1 MEERYNLAIDRMKA
15 IIEEKTVAEPYRE
28 YFQHVARFILKLD
41 ELKQNVESGK
51 QKEMSEEE
59 LQEEMKDLYA
69 DELEANYEKSYANP
83 AYAVLVLGGEL
94 GSFLSAVYTE
104 IRGSISYV
112 QEQRMEYVV
121 IGAELLIEI
130 YNKFEEEKQ
139 PQLESL
145 KEIFYWYASDYCDVF
160 AADRIKDQIDPER
173 GCFIVNMIMNEDLSD
188 LRYLY
193 RMGEYVGV
201 NERETAA
208 YLNSLSQEKID
219 KMADTFSEG
228 YRIGFVN
235 TGKDLSKKSVVNIYY
250 AMGFERIVKKA
261 IENFAKMGLK
271 PSIFRTSHSV
281 ITRGRNSQIGFF
293 NISGNKQY
301 VYDHRDDIGLV
312 MDKQYVERKL
322 EVMRTTYEQNKE
334 IAAGYAG
341 PAVID
346 IFGEKTFVP
355 QAKPEAVK
363 LSEKQEEL
371 LVAMNGRA
379 GRLTNEYL
387 PGDERSFTI
396 ISWPVPEIGEQ
407 YHEIFDETIKINTL
421 DYKLY
426 QKVQQTMIDALDKG
440 EYVKVTGSGENQ
452 TDLKV
457 MLHPLADPAK
467 ETIFENCVADVNIPV
482 GEVFTSP
489 VLEGTEG
496 TLFVSKVFLHGLP
509 YYNLKIS
516 FKEGKITEYTC
527 TNFDSEEENKKYI
540 FDNILHNHQTLPIG
554 EFAIGTNTTAY
565 AVAKKYDIADKYTAM
580 THGDDVAKAICAV
593 IGKRECLKQ
602 SYNIVTDNSLKWQ
615 DILTIYLCAIEEF
628 TGKCPKVVMS
638 DETIKLKDKKFKYQ
652 VIYARRLNRKFD
664 NTKIEKVYHEK
675 FISPKEGL
683 SIALKDFLKDPLFH
697 SINWKYEA
705 WSDNISK
712 EYTPLSEIPTLRNK
726 FMYLCYRHQVGW
738 IFKASQGLWHRL
750 KNIHN
755 FMIL

>member
-355 QAKPEAVK
+355 QAKSEAVK

-426 QKVQQTMIDALDKG
+426 QKVQQTMIDVLDKG

-467 ETIFENCVADVNIPV
+467 ETIFENCVDDVNIPV

-565 AVAKKYDIADKYTAM
+565 AVAKKYDIADKYTILIAEK
-580 THGDDVAKAICAV
+580 TGPHFAVGDTCYSWAEDVKVYNPDGKEIIARDNSISILRKEDPSKAYFQCHTDITIPYDELGSIVVVAKDGTETEIIRDGRFV
-593 IGKRECLKQ
+593 LPGTE
-602 SYNIVTDNSLKWQ
+602 
-615 DILTIYLCAIEEF
+615 ILNE
-628 TGKCPKVVMS
+628 P
-638 DETIKLKDKKFKYQ
+638 
-652 VIYARRLNRKFD
+652 LN
-664 NTKIEKVYHEK
+664 
-675 FISPKEGL
+675 
-683 SIALKDFLKDPLFH
+683 
-697 SINWKYEA
+697 
-705 WSDNISK
+705 
-712 EYTPLSEIPTLRNK
+712 
-726 FMYLCYRHQVGW
+726 
-738 IFKASQGLWHRL
+738 
-750 KNIHN
+750 
-755 FMIL
+755 

>member
-15 IIEEKTVAEPYRE
+15 IIEEKTVAEPYRD

-121 IGAELLIEI
+121 IGAELLIEL

-440 EYVKVTGSGENQ
+440 EYVKVTGSGKNQ

-565 AVAKKYDIADKYTAM
+565 AVAKKYDIADKYTILIAEK
-580 THGDDVAKAICAV
+580 TGPHFAVGDTCYSWAEDVKVYNPDGKEIIARDNSISILRKEDPSKAYFQCHTDITIPYDELGSIVVVAKDGTETEIIRDGRFV
-593 IGKRECLKQ
+593 LPGTE
-602 SYNIVTDNSLKWQ
+602 
-615 DILTIYLCAIEEF
+615 ILNE
-628 TGKCPKVVMS
+628 P
-638 DETIKLKDKKFKYQ
+638 
-652 VIYARRLNRKFD
+652 LN
-664 NTKIEKVYHEK
+664 
-675 FISPKEGL
+675 
-683 SIALKDFLKDPLFH
+683 
-697 SINWKYEA
+697 
-705 WSDNISK
+705 
-712 EYTPLSEIPTLRNK
+712 
-726 FMYLCYRHQVGW
+726 
-738 IFKASQGLWHRL
+738 
-750 KNIHN
+750 
-755 FMIL
+755 

>member
-83 AYAVLVLGGEL
+83 AYAVSVLGGEL

-104 IRGSISYV
+104 IRGGISYV

-139 PQLESL
+139 PQPESL

-355 QAKPEAVK
+355 QAKPEEVK

-407 YHEIFDETIKINTL
+407 YYEIFDETIKINTL

-565 AVAKKYDIADKYTAM
+565 AVAKKYDIADKYTILIAEK
-580 THGDDVAKAICAV
+580 TGPHFAVGDTCYSWAEDVKVYNPDGKEIIARDNSISILRKEDPSKAYFQCHTDITIPYDELGSIVVVAKDGTETEIIRDGRFV
-593 IGKRECLKQ
+593 LPGTE
-602 SYNIVTDNSLKWQ
+602 
-615 DILTIYLCAIEEF
+615 ILNE
-628 TGKCPKVVMS
+628 P
-638 DETIKLKDKKFKYQ
+638 
-652 VIYARRLNRKFD
+652 LN
-664 NTKIEKVYHEK
+664 
-675 FISPKEGL
+675 
-683 SIALKDFLKDPLFH
+683 
-697 SINWKYEA
+697 
-705 WSDNISK
+705 
-712 EYTPLSEIPTLRNK
+712 
-726 FMYLCYRHQVGW
+726 
-738 IFKASQGLWHRL
+738 
-750 KNIHN
+750 
-755 FMIL
+755 

>member
-139 PQLESL
+139 PQPESL

-387 PGDERSFTI
+387 PGDERSFAI

-565 AVAKKYDIADKYTAM
+565 AVAKKYDIADKYTILIAEK
-580 THGDDVAKAICAV
+580 TGPHFAVGDTCYSWAEDVKVYNPDGKEIIARDNSISILRKEDPSKAYFQCHTDITIPYDELGSIVVVAKDGTETEIIRDGRFV
-593 IGKRECLKQ
+593 LPGTE
-602 SYNIVTDNSLKWQ
+602 
-615 DILTIYLCAIEEF
+615 ILNE
-628 TGKCPKVVMS
+628 P
-638 DETIKLKDKKFKYQ
+638 
-652 VIYARRLNRKFD
+652 LN
-664 NTKIEKVYHEK
+664 
-675 FISPKEGL
+675 
-683 SIALKDFLKDPLFH
+683 
-697 SINWKYEA
+697 
-705 WSDNISK
+705 
-712 EYTPLSEIPTLRNK
+712 
-726 FMYLCYRHQVGW
+726 
-738 IFKASQGLWHRL
+738 
-750 KNIHN
+750 
-755 FMIL
+755 

>member
-83 AYAVLVLGGEL
+83 AYAVSVLGEEL

-121 IGAELLIEI
+121 IGAELFIEI

-139 PQLESL
+139 PQPESL

-160 AADRIKDQIDPER
+160 AADRIKDQIDPES

-193 RMGEYVGV
+193 RMGEYVGE
-201 NERETAA
+201 NERGTAA
-208 YLNSLSQEKID
+208 YLNSLPQEKID

-261 IENFAKMGLK
+261 IENFEKMGLK
-271 PSIFRTSHSV
+271 PTIFRTSHSV

-293 NISGNKQY
+293 NISGNRQY
-301 VYDHRDDIGLV
+301 IYDHRDDIGLV

-565 AVAKKYDIADKYTAM
+565 AVAKKYDIADKYTILIAEK
-580 THGDDVAKAICAV
+580 TGPHFAVGDTCYNWAEDV
-593 IGKRECLKQ
+593 
-602 SYNIVTDNSLKWQ
+602 
-615 DILTIYLCAIEEF
+615 
-628 TGKCPKVVMS
+628 
-638 DETIKLKDKKFKYQ
+638 
-652 VIYARRLNRKFD
+652 
-664 NTKIEKVYHEK
+664 KVYNPDGKEIIARDNE
-675 FISPKEGL
+675 ISILRKE
-683 SIALKDFLKDPLFH
+683 D
-697 SINWKYEA
+697 
-705 WSDNISK
+705 ISK
-712 EYTPLSEIPTLRNK
+712 AYFGCHTDITIPYDELGSICVPGKNGEKISIIEDGRFVLAGTEELNK
-726 FMYLCYRHQVGW
+726 PFEE
-738 IFKASQGLWHRL
+738 
-750 KNIHN
+750 
-755 FMIL
+755 

>member
-83 AYAVLVLGGEL
+83 TYAVSVLGGEL

-121 IGAELLIEI
+121 IGAELFIEI

-139 PQLESL
+139 PQPESL

-160 AADRIKDQIDPER
+160 AADRIKDQINPES

-193 RMGEYVGV
+193 RMGEYVGE
-201 NERETAA
+201 NERGTAA
-208 YLNSLSQEKID
+208 YLNSLPQEKID

-293 NISGNKQY
+293 NISGNRQY

-509 YYNLKIS
+509 YYNLKIN

-565 AVAKKYDIADKYTAM
+565 AVAKKYDIADKYTILIAEK
-580 THGDDVAKAICAV
+580 TGPHFAVGDTCYSWAEDVKVYNPDGKEIIARDNSVSILRKEDPSKAYFQCHTDITIPYDELGSIVVVAKDGTETEIIRDGRFV
-593 IGKRECLKQ
+593 LPGTE
-602 SYNIVTDNSLKWQ
+602 
-615 DILTIYLCAIEEF
+615 ILNE
-628 TGKCPKVVMS
+628 P
-638 DETIKLKDKKFKYQ
+638 
-652 VIYARRLNRKFD
+652 LN
-664 NTKIEKVYHEK
+664 
-675 FISPKEGL
+675 
-683 SIALKDFLKDPLFH
+683 
-697 SINWKYEA
+697 
-705 WSDNISK
+705 
-712 EYTPLSEIPTLRNK
+712 
-726 FMYLCYRHQVGW
+726 
-738 IFKASQGLWHRL
+738 
-750 KNIHN
+750 
-755 FMIL
+755 

>member
-139 PQLESL
+139 PQPESL

-565 AVAKKYDIADKYTAM
+565 AVAKKYDIADKYTILIAEK
-580 THGDDVAKAICAV
+580 TGPHFAVGDTCYSWAEDVKVYNPDGKEIIARDNSISILRKEDPSKAYFQCHTDITIPYDELVSIVVVAKDGTETEIIRDGRFV
-593 IGKRECLKQ
+593 LPGTE
-602 SYNIVTDNSLKWQ
+602 
-615 DILTIYLCAIEEF
+615 ILNE
-628 TGKCPKVVMS
+628 P
-638 DETIKLKDKKFKYQ
+638 
-652 VIYARRLNRKFD
+652 LN
-664 NTKIEKVYHEK
+664 
-675 FISPKEGL
+675 
-683 SIALKDFLKDPLFH
+683 
-697 SINWKYEA
+697 
-705 WSDNISK
+705 
-712 EYTPLSEIPTLRNK
+712 
-726 FMYLCYRHQVGW
+726 
-738 IFKASQGLWHRL
+738 
-750 KNIHN
+750 
-755 FMIL
+755 

>member
-41 ELKQNVESGK
+41 ELKKNVESGK

-83 AYAVLVLGGEL
+83 AYAVSVLGEEL

-121 IGAELLIEI
+121 IGAELFIEI

-139 PQLESL
+139 PQPESL

-160 AADRIKDQIDPER
+160 AVDRIKDQINPES

-208 YLNSLSQEKID
+208 YLNSLPQEKID

-261 IENFAKMGLK
+261 IENFEKMGLK
-271 PSIFRTSHSV
+271 PTIFRTSHSV

-293 NISGNKQY
+293 NISGNRQY
-301 VYDHRDDIGLV
+301 IYDHRDDIGLV

-565 AVAKKYDIADKYTAM
+565 AVAKKYDIADKYTILIAEK
-580 THGDDVAKAICAV
+580 TGPHFAVGDTCYSWAEDVKVYNPDGKEIIARDNSISILRKEDPSKAYFQCHTDITIPYDELGSIVVVAKDGTETEIIRDGRFV
-593 IGKRECLKQ
+593 LLGTE
-602 SYNIVTDNSLKWQ
+602 
-615 DILTIYLCAIEEF
+615 ILNE
-628 TGKCPKVVMS
+628 P
-638 DETIKLKDKKFKYQ
+638 
-652 VIYARRLNRKFD
+652 LN
-664 NTKIEKVYHEK
+664 
-675 FISPKEGL
+675 
-683 SIALKDFLKDPLFH
+683 
-697 SINWKYEA
+697 
-705 WSDNISK
+705 
-712 EYTPLSEIPTLRNK
+712 
-726 FMYLCYRHQVGW
+726 
-738 IFKASQGLWHRL
+738 
-750 KNIHN
+750 
-755 FMIL
+755 

>member
-139 PQLESL
+139 PQPESL

-540 FDNILHNHQTLPIG
+540 FDNILHNHQALPIG

-565 AVAKKYDIADKYTAM
+565 AVAKKYDIADKYTILIAEK
-580 THGDDVAKAICAV
+580 TGPHFAVGDTCYSWAEDVKVYNPDGKEIIARDNSISILRKEDPSKAYFQCHTDITIPYDELGSIVVVAKDGTETEIIRDGRFV
-593 IGKRECLKQ
+593 LPGTE
-602 SYNIVTDNSLKWQ
+602 
-615 DILTIYLCAIEEF
+615 ILNE
-628 TGKCPKVVMS
+628 P
-638 DETIKLKDKKFKYQ
+638 
-652 VIYARRLNRKFD
+652 LN
-664 NTKIEKVYHEK
+664 
-675 FISPKEGL
+675 
-683 SIALKDFLKDPLFH
+683 
-697 SINWKYEA
+697 
-705 WSDNISK
+705 
-712 EYTPLSEIPTLRNK
+712 
-726 FMYLCYRHQVGW
+726 
-738 IFKASQGLWHRL
+738 
-750 KNIHN
+750 
-755 FMIL
+755 

>member
-1 MEERYNLAIDRMKA
+1 MEERYNLAIDRIKA

-139 PQLESL
+139 PQPESL

-565 AVAKKYDIADKYTAM
+565 AVAKKYDIADKYTILIAEK
-580 THGDDVAKAICAV
+580 TVPHFAVGDTCYSWAEDVKVYNPDGKEIIARDNSISILRKEDPSKAYFQCHTDITIPYDELGSIVVVAKDGTETEIIRDGRFV
-593 IGKRECLKQ
+593 LPGTE
-602 SYNIVTDNSLKWQ
+602 
-615 DILTIYLCAIEEF
+615 ILNE
-628 TGKCPKVVMS
+628 P
-638 DETIKLKDKKFKYQ
+638 
-652 VIYARRLNRKFD
+652 LN
-664 NTKIEKVYHEK
+664 
-675 FISPKEGL
+675 
-683 SIALKDFLKDPLFH
+683 
-697 SINWKYEA
+697 
-705 WSDNISK
+705 
-712 EYTPLSEIPTLRNK
+712 
-726 FMYLCYRHQVGW
+726 
-738 IFKASQGLWHRL
+738 
-750 KNIHN
+750 
-755 FMIL
+755 

>member
-41 ELKQNVESGK
+41 ELKKNVESGK

-83 AYAVLVLGGEL
+83 AYAVSVLGEEL

-121 IGAELLIEI
+121 IGAELFIEI

-139 PQLESL
+139 PQPESL

-160 AADRIKDQIDPER
+160 AADRIKDQINPES

-193 RMGEYVGV
+193 RMGEYVGE
-201 NERETAA
+201 NERGTAA
-208 YLNSLSQEKID
+208 YLNSLPQEKID

-261 IENFAKMGLK
+261 IENFEKMGLK
-271 PSIFRTSHSV
+271 PTIFRTSHSV

-293 NISGNKQY
+293 NISGNRQY
-301 VYDHRDDIGLV
+301 IYDHRDDIGLV

-565 AVAKKYDIADKYTAM
+565 AVAKKYDIADKYTILIAEK
-580 THGDDVAKAICAV
+580 TGPHFAVGDTCYSWAEDVKVYNPDGKEIIARDNSISILRKEDPSKAYFQCHTDITIPYDELGSIVVVAKDGTETEIIRDGRFV
-593 IGKRECLKQ
+593 LPGTE
-602 SYNIVTDNSLKWQ
+602 
-615 DILTIYLCAIEEF
+615 ILNE
-628 TGKCPKVVMS
+628 P
-638 DETIKLKDKKFKYQ
+638 
-652 VIYARRLNRKFD
+652 LN
-664 NTKIEKVYHEK
+664 
-675 FISPKEGL
+675 
-683 SIALKDFLKDPLFH
+683 
-697 SINWKYEA
+697 
-705 WSDNISK
+705 
-712 EYTPLSEIPTLRNK
+712 
-726 FMYLCYRHQVGW
+726 
-738 IFKASQGLWHRL
+738 
-750 KNIHN
+750 
-755 FMIL
+755 

>member
-139 PQLESL
+139 PQPESL

-489 VLEGTEG
+489 VLEGTGG

-565 AVAKKYDIADKYTAM
+565 AVAKKYDIADKYTILIAEK
-580 THGDDVAKAICAV
+580 TGPHFAVGDTCYSWAEDVKVYNPDGKEIIARDNSISILRKEDPSKAYFQCHTDITIPYDELGSIVVVAKDGTETEIIRDGRFV
-593 IGKRECLKQ
+593 LPGTE
-602 SYNIVTDNSLKWQ
+602 
-615 DILTIYLCAIEEF
+615 ILNE
-628 TGKCPKVVMS
+628 P
-638 DETIKLKDKKFKYQ
+638 
-652 VIYARRLNRKFD
+652 LN
-664 NTKIEKVYHEK
+664 
-675 FISPKEGL
+675 
-683 SIALKDFLKDPLFH
+683 
-697 SINWKYEA
+697 
-705 WSDNISK
+705 
-712 EYTPLSEIPTLRNK
+712 
-726 FMYLCYRHQVGW
+726 
-738 IFKASQGLWHRL
+738 
-750 KNIHN
+750 
-755 FMIL
+755 

>member
-1 MEERYNLAIDRMKA
+1 MEERYNLAIDRIKA

-139 PQLESL
+139 PQPESL

-346 IFGEKTFVP
+346 IFGEKTFVL

-565 AVAKKYDIADKYTAM
+565 AVAKKYDIADKYTILIAEK
-580 THGDDVAKAICAV
+580 TGPHFAVGDTCYSWAEDVKVYNPDGKEIIARDNSISILRKEDPSKAYFQCHTDITIPYDELGSIVVVAKDGTETEIIRDGRFV
-593 IGKRECLKQ
+593 LPGTE
-602 SYNIVTDNSLKWQ
+602 
-615 DILTIYLCAIEEF
+615 ILNE
-628 TGKCPKVVMS
+628 P
-638 DETIKLKDKKFKYQ
+638 
-652 VIYARRLNRKFD
+652 LN
-664 NTKIEKVYHEK
+664 
-675 FISPKEGL
+675 
-683 SIALKDFLKDPLFH
+683 
-697 SINWKYEA
+697 
-705 WSDNISK
+705 
-712 EYTPLSEIPTLRNK
+712 
-726 FMYLCYRHQVGW
+726 
-738 IFKASQGLWHRL
+738 
-750 KNIHN
+750 
-755 FMIL
+755 

>member
-83 AYAVLVLGGEL
+83 AYAVSVLGGEL

-139 PQLESL
+139 PQPESL

-160 AADRIKDQIDPER
+160 AADRIKDQIDPES

-193 RMGEYVGV
+193 RMGEYVGE
-201 NERETAA
+201 NERGTAA
-208 YLNSLSQEKID
+208 YLNSLPQEKID

-261 IENFAKMGLK
+261 IENFEKMGLK
-271 PSIFRTSHSV
+271 PTIFRTSHSV

-293 NISGNKQY
+293 NISGNRQY
-301 VYDHRDDIGLV
+301 IYDHRDDIGLV

-565 AVAKKYDIADKYTAM
+565 AVAKKYDIADKYTILIAEK
-580 THGDDVAKAICAV
+580 TGPHFAVGDTCYSWAEDVKVYNPDGKEIIARDNSISILRKEDPSKAYFQCHTDITIPYDELGSIVVVAKDGTETEIIRDGRFV
-593 IGKRECLKQ
+593 LPGTE
-602 SYNIVTDNSLKWQ
+602 
-615 DILTIYLCAIEEF
+615 ILNE
-628 TGKCPKVVMS
+628 P
-638 DETIKLKDKKFKYQ
+638 
-652 VIYARRLNRKFD
+652 LN
-664 NTKIEKVYHEK
+664 
-675 FISPKEGL
+675 
-683 SIALKDFLKDPLFH
+683 
-697 SINWKYEA
+697 
-705 WSDNISK
+705 
-712 EYTPLSEIPTLRNK
+712 
-726 FMYLCYRHQVGW
+726 
-738 IFKASQGLWHRL
+738 
-750 KNIHN
+750 
-755 FMIL
+755 

>member
-139 PQLESL
+139 PQPESL

-516 FKEGKITEYTC
+516 FKEEKITEYTC

-565 AVAKKYDIADKYTAM
+565 AVAKKYDIADKYTILIAEK
-580 THGDDVAKAICAV
+580 TGPHFAVGDTCYSWAEDVKVYNPDGKEIIARDNSISILRKEDPSKAYFQCHTDITIPYDELGSIVVVAKDGTETEIIRDGRFV
-593 IGKRECLKQ
+593 LPGTE
-602 SYNIVTDNSLKWQ
+602 
-615 DILTIYLCAIEEF
+615 ILNE
-628 TGKCPKVVMS
+628 P
-638 DETIKLKDKKFKYQ
+638 
-652 VIYARRLNRKFD
+652 LN
-664 NTKIEKVYHEK
+664 
-675 FISPKEGL
+675 
-683 SIALKDFLKDPLFH
+683 
-697 SINWKYEA
+697 
-705 WSDNISK
+705 
-712 EYTPLSEIPTLRNK
+712 
-726 FMYLCYRHQVGW
+726 
-738 IFKASQGLWHRL
+738 
-750 KNIHN
+750 
-755 FMIL
+755 

>member
-83 AYAVLVLGGEL
+83 AYAVSVLGGEV

-139 PQLESL
+139 PQPESL

-208 YLNSLSQEKID
+208 HLNSLSQEKID

-516 FKEGKITEYTC
+516 FKEGNITEYTC

-565 AVAKKYDIADKYTAM
+565 AVAKKYDIADKYTILIAEK
-580 THGDDVAKAICAV
+580 TGPHFAVGDTCYSWAEDVKVYNPDGKEIIARDNSISILRKEDPSKAYFQCHTDITIPYDELGSIVVVAKDGTETEIIRDGRFV
-593 IGKRECLKQ
+593 LPGTE
-602 SYNIVTDNSLKWQ
+602 
-615 DILTIYLCAIEEF
+615 ILNE
-628 TGKCPKVVMS
+628 P
-638 DETIKLKDKKFKYQ
+638 
-652 VIYARRLNRKFD
+652 LN
-664 NTKIEKVYHEK
+664 
-675 FISPKEGL
+675 
-683 SIALKDFLKDPLFH
+683 
-697 SINWKYEA
+697 
-705 WSDNISK
+705 
-712 EYTPLSEIPTLRNK
+712 
-726 FMYLCYRHQVGW
+726 
-738 IFKASQGLWHRL
+738 
-750 KNIHN
+750 
-755 FMIL
+755 

>member
-160 AADRIKDQIDPER
+160 AADRIKDQIDLER

-371 LVAMNGRA
+371 LVAMNGRT

-565 AVAKKYDIADKYTAM
+565 AVAKKYDIADKYTILIAEK
-580 THGDDVAKAICAV
+580 TGPHFAVGDTCYSWAEDVKVCNPDGKEIIARDNSISILRKEDPSKAYFQCHTDITIPYDELGSIVVVAKDGTETEIIRDGRFV
-593 IGKRECLKQ
+593 LPGTE
-602 SYNIVTDNSLKWQ
+602 
-615 DILTIYLCAIEEF
+615 ILNE
-628 TGKCPKVVMS
+628 P
-638 DETIKLKDKKFKYQ
+638 
-652 VIYARRLNRKFD
+652 LN
-664 NTKIEKVYHEK
+664 
-675 FISPKEGL
+675 
-683 SIALKDFLKDPLFH
+683 
-697 SINWKYEA
+697 
-705 WSDNISK
+705 
-712 EYTPLSEIPTLRNK
+712 
-726 FMYLCYRHQVGW
+726 
-738 IFKASQGLWHRL
+738 
-750 KNIHN
+750 
-755 FMIL
+755 

>member
-41 ELKQNVESGK
+41 ELKRNVESGK

-139 PQLESL
+139 PQPESL

-496 TLFVSKVFLHGLP
+496 TLFVSTVFLHGLP
-509 YYNLKIS
+509 SYNLKIS

-565 AVAKKYDIADKYTAM
+565 AVAKKYDIADKYTILIAEK
-580 THGDDVAKAICAV
+580 TGPHFAVGDTCYSWAEDVKVYNPDGKEIIARDNSISILRKEDPSKAYFQCHTDITIPYDELGSIVVVAKDGTETEIIRDGRFV
-593 IGKRECLKQ
+593 LPGTE
-602 SYNIVTDNSLKWQ
+602 
-615 DILTIYLCAIEEF
+615 ILNE
-628 TGKCPKVVMS
+628 P
-638 DETIKLKDKKFKYQ
+638 
-652 VIYARRLNRKFD
+652 LN
-664 NTKIEKVYHEK
+664 
-675 FISPKEGL
+675 
-683 SIALKDFLKDPLFH
+683 
-697 SINWKYEA
+697 
-705 WSDNISK
+705 
-712 EYTPLSEIPTLRNK
+712 
-726 FMYLCYRHQVGW
+726 
-738 IFKASQGLWHRL
+738 
-750 KNIHN
+750 
-755 FMIL
+755 

>member
-139 PQLESL
+139 PQPESL

-208 YLNSLSQEKID
+208 HLNSLSQEKID

-565 AVAKKYDIADKYTAM
+565 AVAKKYDIADKYTILIAEK
-580 THGDDVAKAICAV
+580 TGPHFAVGDTCYSWAEDVKVYNPDGKEIIARDNSISILRKEDPSKAYFQCHTDITIPYDELGSIVVVAKDGTETEIIRDGRFV
-593 IGKRECLKQ
+593 LPGTE
-602 SYNIVTDNSLKWQ
+602 
-615 DILTIYLCAIEEF
+615 ILNE
-628 TGKCPKVVMS
+628 P
-638 DETIKLKDKKFKYQ
+638 
-652 VIYARRLNRKFD
+652 LN
-664 NTKIEKVYHEK
+664 
-675 FISPKEGL
+675 
-683 SIALKDFLKDPLFH
+683 
-697 SINWKYEA
+697 
-705 WSDNISK
+705 
-712 EYTPLSEIPTLRNK
+712 
-726 FMYLCYRHQVGW
+726 
-738 IFKASQGLWHRL
+738 
-750 KNIHN
+750 
-755 FMIL
+755 

>member
-83 AYAVLVLGGEL
+83 AYAVLVLGEEL

-139 PQLESL
+139 PQPESL

-565 AVAKKYDIADKYTAM
+565 AVAKKYDIADKYTILIAEK
-580 THGDDVAKAICAV
+580 TGPHFAVGDTCYSWAEDVKV
-593 IGKRECLKQ
+593 YNPDGKEIIAR
-602 SYNIVTDNSLKWQ
+602 DNSISILRKEDPSKAYFQ
-615 DILTIYLCAIEEF
+615 CHTDITIPYDDIGMALEI
-628 TGKCPKVVMS
+628 S
-638 DETIKLKDKKFKYQ
+638 
-652 VIYARRLNRKFD
+652 
-664 NTKIEKVYHEK
+664 
-675 FISPKEGL
+675 ISPSLMMSWE
-683 SIALKDFLKDPLFH
+683 ALL
-697 SINWKYEA
+697 
-705 WSDNISK
+705 
-712 EYTPLSEIPTLRNK
+712 
-726 FMYLCYRHQVGW
+726 
-738 IFKASQGLWHRL
+738 
-750 KNIHN
+750 
-755 FMIL
+755 

>member
-139 PQLESL
+139 PQPESL

-527 TNFDSEEENKKYI
+527 TNFDSEEENKKSI

-565 AVAKKYDIADKYTAM
+565 AVAKKYDIADKYTILIAEK
-580 THGDDVAKAICAV
+580 TGPHFAVGDTCYSWAEDVKVYNPDGKEIIARDNSISILRKEDPSKAYFQCHTDITIPYDELGSIVVVAKDGTETEIIRDGRFV
-593 IGKRECLKQ
+593 LPGTE
-602 SYNIVTDNSLKWQ
+602 
-615 DILTIYLCAIEEF
+615 ILNE
-628 TGKCPKVVMS
+628 P
-638 DETIKLKDKKFKYQ
+638 
-652 VIYARRLNRKFD
+652 LN
-664 NTKIEKVYHEK
+664 
-675 FISPKEGL
+675 
-683 SIALKDFLKDPLFH
+683 
-697 SINWKYEA
+697 
-705 WSDNISK
+705 
-712 EYTPLSEIPTLRNK
+712 
-726 FMYLCYRHQVGW
+726 
-738 IFKASQGLWHRL
+738 
-750 KNIHN
+750 
-755 FMIL
+755 

>member
-83 AYAVLVLGGEL
+83 VYAVLVLGGEL

-139 PQLESL
+139 PQPESL

-565 AVAKKYDIADKYTAM
+565 AVAKKYDIADKYTILIAEK
-580 THGDDVAKAICAV
+580 TGPHFAVGDTCYSWAEDVKVYNPDGKEIIARDNSISILRKEDPSKAYFQCHTDITIPYDELGSIVVVAKDGTETEIIRDGRFV
-593 IGKRECLKQ
+593 LPGTE
-602 SYNIVTDNSLKWQ
+602 
-615 DILTIYLCAIEEF
+615 ILNE
-628 TGKCPKVVMS
+628 P
-638 DETIKLKDKKFKYQ
+638 
-652 VIYARRLNRKFD
+652 LN
-664 NTKIEKVYHEK
+664 
-675 FISPKEGL
+675 
-683 SIALKDFLKDPLFH
+683 
-697 SINWKYEA
+697 
-705 WSDNISK
+705 
-712 EYTPLSEIPTLRNK
+712 
-726 FMYLCYRHQVGW
+726 
-738 IFKASQGLWHRL
+738 
-750 KNIHN
+750 
-755 FMIL
+755 

>member
-83 AYAVLVLGGEL
+83 AYAVSVLGGEL

-139 PQLESL
+139 PQPESL

-160 AADRIKDQIDPER
+160 AADRIKDQIDPES

-193 RMGEYVGV
+193 RMGEYVGE
-201 NERETAA
+201 NERGTAA
-208 YLNSLSQEKID
+208 YLNSLPQEKID

-261 IENFAKMGLK
+261 IENFEKMGLK
-271 PSIFRTSHSV
+271 PTIFRISHSV

-293 NISGNKQY
+293 NISGNRQY

-565 AVAKKYDIADKYTAM
+565 AVAKKYDIADKYTILIAEK
-580 THGDDVAKAICAV
+580 TGPHFAVGDTCYSWAEDVKVYNPDGKEIIARDNSISILRKEDPSKAYFQCHTDITIPYDELGSIVVVAKDGTETEIIRDGRFV
-593 IGKRECLKQ
+593 LPGTE
-602 SYNIVTDNSLKWQ
+602 
-615 DILTIYLCAIEEF
+615 ILNE
-628 TGKCPKVVMS
+628 P
-638 DETIKLKDKKFKYQ
+638 
-652 VIYARRLNRKFD
+652 LN
-664 NTKIEKVYHEK
+664 
-675 FISPKEGL
+675 
-683 SIALKDFLKDPLFH
+683 
-697 SINWKYEA
+697 
-705 WSDNISK
+705 
-712 EYTPLSEIPTLRNK
+712 
-726 FMYLCYRHQVGW
+726 
-738 IFKASQGLWHRL
+738 
-750 KNIHN
+750 
-755 FMIL
+755 

>member
-83 AYAVLVLGGEL
+83 AYAVSVLGGEL

-121 IGAELLIEI
+121 IGAELFIEI

-139 PQLESL
+139 PQPESL

-160 AADRIKDQIDPER
+160 AADRIKDQINPES

-193 RMGEYVGV
+193 RMGEYVGE
-201 NERETAA
+201 NERGTAA
-208 YLNSLSQEKID
+208 YLNSLPQEKID

-281 ITRGRNSQIGFF
+281 ITRGRNSQVGFF
-293 NISGNKQY
+293 NISGNRQY

-565 AVAKKYDIADKYTAM
+565 AVAKKYDIADKYTILIAEK
-580 THGDDVAKAICAV
+580 TGPHFAVGDTCYSWAEDVKVYNPDGKEIIARDNSISILRKEDPSKAYFQCHTDITIPYDELGSIVVVAKDGTETEIIRDGRFV
-593 IGKRECLKQ
+593 LPGTE
-602 SYNIVTDNSLKWQ
+602 
-615 DILTIYLCAIEEF
+615 ILNE
-628 TGKCPKVVMS
+628 P
-638 DETIKLKDKKFKYQ
+638 
-652 VIYARRLNRKFD
+652 LN
-664 NTKIEKVYHEK
+664 
-675 FISPKEGL
+675 
-683 SIALKDFLKDPLFH
+683 
-697 SINWKYEA
+697 
-705 WSDNISK
+705 
-712 EYTPLSEIPTLRNK
+712 
-726 FMYLCYRHQVGW
+726 
-738 IFKASQGLWHRL
+738 
-750 KNIHN
+750 
-755 FMIL
+755 

>member
-28 YFQHVARFILKLD
+28 YFQHVARFILKLA

-83 AYAVLVLGGEL
+83 AYAVSVLGGEL

-139 PQLESL
+139 PQPESL

-160 AADRIKDQIDPER
+160 AADRIKDQIDPES

-565 AVAKKYDIADKYTAM
+565 AVAKKYDIADKYTILIAEK
-580 THGDDVAKAICAV
+580 TGPHFAVGDTCYSWAEDVKVYNPDGKEIIARDNSISILRKEDPSKAYFQCHTDITIPYDELGSIVVVAKDGTETEIIRDGRFV
-593 IGKRECLKQ
+593 LPGTE
-602 SYNIVTDNSLKWQ
+602 
-615 DILTIYLCAIEEF
+615 ILNE
-628 TGKCPKVVMS
+628 P
-638 DETIKLKDKKFKYQ
+638 
-652 VIYARRLNRKFD
+652 LN
-664 NTKIEKVYHEK
+664 
-675 FISPKEGL
+675 
-683 SIALKDFLKDPLFH
+683 
-697 SINWKYEA
+697 
-705 WSDNISK
+705 
-712 EYTPLSEIPTLRNK
+712 
-726 FMYLCYRHQVGW
+726 
-738 IFKASQGLWHRL
+738 
-750 KNIHN
+750 
-755 FMIL
+755 

>member
-28 YFQHVARFILKLD
+28 YFQHVARFMLKLD

-341 PAVID
+341 QSFNLSHSGKYVLCSAGVSGERVGCD
-346 IFGEKTFVP
+346 IECMRK
-355 QAKPEAVK
+355 
-363 LSEKQEEL
+363 
-371 LVAMNGRA
+371 
-379 GRLTNEYL
+379 
-387 PGDERSFTI
+387 
-396 ISWPVPEIGEQ
+396 
-407 YHEIFDETIKINTL
+407 YHERLAEKYFCSSEYERIRNADEAERTEMFYRYWVLKESFLKATRKGLVMGLNTSEIQIPKQGDPFFLRQPEEIREAYYLKEYQTDGARIAVCSTNPNFDE
-421 DYKLY
+421 
-426 QKVQQTMIDALDKG
+426 
-440 EYVKVTGSGENQ
+440 
-452 TDLKV
+452 
-457 MLHPLADPAK
+457 
-467 ETIFENCVADVNIPV
+467 
-482 GEVFTSP
+482 
-489 VLEGTEG
+489 
-496 TLFVSKVFLHGLP
+496 
-509 YYNLKIS
+509 
-516 FKEGKITEYTC
+516 
-527 TNFDSEEENKKYI
+527 
-540 FDNILHNHQTLPIG
+540 NILDMT
-554 EFAIGTNTTAY
+554 
-565 AVAKKYDIADKYTAM
+565 DIY
-580 THGDDVAKAICAV
+580 
-593 IGKRECLKQ
+593 KREM
-602 SYNIVTDNSLKWQ
+602 IV
-615 DILTIYLCAIEEF
+615 E
-628 TGKCPKVVMS
+628 
-638 DETIKLKDKKFKYQ
+638 LKD
-652 VIYARRLNRKFD
+652 
-664 NTKIEKVYHEK
+664 
-675 FISPKEGL
+675 
-683 SIALKDFLKDPLFH
+683 
-697 SINWKYEA
+697 
-705 WSDNISK
+705 
-712 EYTPLSEIPTLRNK
+712 
-726 FMYLCYRHQVGW
+726 
-738 IFKASQGLWHRL
+738 
-750 KNIHN
+750 
-755 FMIL
+755 

>member
-51 QKEMSEEE
+51 KKEMSEEE

-139 PQLESL
+139 PQPESL

-363 LSEKQEEL
+363 LSEKQEEH

-565 AVAKKYDIADKYTAM
+565 AVAKKYDIADKYTILIAEK
-580 THGDDVAKAICAV
+580 TGPHFAVGDTCYSWAEDVKVYNPDGKEIIARDNSISILRKEDSSKAYFQCHTDITIPYDELGSIVVVAKDGTETEIIRDGRFV
-593 IGKRECLKQ
+593 LPGTE
-602 SYNIVTDNSLKWQ
+602 
-615 DILTIYLCAIEEF
+615 ILNE
-628 TGKCPKVVMS
+628 P
-638 DETIKLKDKKFKYQ
+638 
-652 VIYARRLNRKFD
+652 LN
-664 NTKIEKVYHEK
+664 
-675 FISPKEGL
+675 
-683 SIALKDFLKDPLFH
+683 
-697 SINWKYEA
+697 
-705 WSDNISK
+705 
-712 EYTPLSEIPTLRNK
+712 
-726 FMYLCYRHQVGW
+726 
-738 IFKASQGLWHRL
+738 
-750 KNIHN
+750 
-755 FMIL
+755 